1 MQSIRM
7 RSVGPTL
14 SGLLVVPALPF
25 IFDDPVEQ
33 GVGLLFRRIEAAA
46 QRIRGSDASS
56 SACDRYNHMSSISD
70 GYQKRDIDKIK
81 AGPCGSTASETDTP
95 NLSRAAIL
103 GVGVDLV
110 FMPRIGQL
118 IARHAR
124 RAAKAAITP
133 MIAVAPHYARTN
145 ASTEFPNQLQLQSL
159 EMQGARRLAKRI
171 LSPSE
176 EARFAAL
183 PQNCLNE
190 QHVRYLASR

>member
-1 MQSIRM
+1 M

-25 IFDDPVEQ
+25 IFDHPVEQ
-33 GVGLLFRRIEAAA
+33 GVGLIFRRIEAAT
-46 QRIRGSDASS
+46 QRMRGGDASS
-56 SACDRYNHMSSISD
+56 SACDRYNHMSSVSD

-81 AGPCGSTASETDTP
+81 AGPCSSPTDGEDTH
-95 NLSRAAIL
+95 NMSRAAIL
-103 GVGVDLV
+103 GVGIDLV

-124 RAAKAAITP
+124 RAAKSAITP
-133 MIAVAPHYARTN
+133 MLAAAPHYARTD
-145 ASTEFPNQLQLQSL
+145 TPNECTNKLQLQSL
-159 EMQGARRLAKRI
+159 EMQAARRLAKRI

-183 PQNCLNE
+183 PQNYLNE